1 MLRESYLS
9 RIDKAFEVHSVCALL
24 GPRQC
29 GKTTIA
35 NQYAS
40 RLKGLVHI
48 FDLEDLLDLAKLQNP
63 KLVLEP
69 LEGLIIIDE
78 IQRQPELFPVLRVLV
93 DKYNKR
99 FLILGSA
106 SRELIRQSSET
117 LAGRIAY
124 IEVTPFAL
132 TETKDLNKSLVRG
145 GYPRSYLANN
155 LEQSINWRKAYIKT
169 FLEQDIRALGFDIS
183 SETMRRF

>member
-9 RIDKAFEVHSVCALL
+9 RIDKTFEAHSVCALL

-35 NQYAS
+35 NQYAN
-40 RLKGLVHI
+40 RLKGTVHI

-63 KLVLEP
+63 KLILEP

-78 IQRQPELFPVLRVLV
+78 IQRQPELFPILRVLV

-99 FLILGSA
+99 FLILGVLQ
-106 SRELIRQSSET
+106 E
-117 LAGRIAY
+117 
-124 IEVTPFAL
+124 
-132 TETKDLNKSLVRG
+132 N
-145 GYPRSYLANN
+145 
-155 LEQSINWRKAYIKT
+155 
-169 FLEQDIRALGFDIS
+169 
-183 SETMRRF
+183 